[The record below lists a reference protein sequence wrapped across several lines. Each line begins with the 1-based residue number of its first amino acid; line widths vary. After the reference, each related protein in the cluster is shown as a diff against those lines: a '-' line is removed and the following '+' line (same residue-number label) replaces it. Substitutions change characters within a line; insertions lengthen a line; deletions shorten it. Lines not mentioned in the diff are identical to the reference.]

1 LCLFV
6 LLVANPLR
14 LPSDFLP
21 PQTPGNST
29 NSTTAPTSTT
39 ILFHLAAA
47 LYTVPQFTRDE
58 HAIIALLP
66 QEPPSMANA
75 YDPYREA
82 LVVETLTL
90 WSEEYD
96 GWDEA
101 TKARIEK
108 QLQSNPQ
115 AAAEMDY
122 ERLHTGFCRKITV
135 TPEDLQRL
143 K

>member
-1 LCLFV
+1 
-6 LLVANPLR
+6 
-14 LPSDFLP
+14 
-21 PQTPGNST
+21 
-29 NSTTAPTSTT
+29 
-39 ILFHLAAA
+39 
-47 LYTVPQFTRDE
+47 
-58 HAIIALLP
+58 
-66 QEPPSMANA
+66 MANA

-101 TKARIEK
+101 TKARIEH